1 MYAFEGCTGLTSVT
15 IPNSVTSIGEY
26 AFEGCTALEK
36 IICESP
42 EPPVCVYNAFEG
54 VNKKTCVLTVPL
66 GSKAAYQA
74 DDVWKKFFLI
84 EESDAQS
91 GINAVTVD
99 TQNDRIYRL
108 DGKRMPT
115 LQKGMNIVRKSNGET
130 KKILMK

>member
-1 MYAFEGCTGLTSVT
+1 M
-15 IPNSVTSIGEY
+15 
-26 AFEGCTALEK
+26 
-36 IICESP
+36 
-42 EPPVCVYNAFEG
+42 PPVCGYNAFEG
-54 VNKKTCVLTVPL
+54 VNKETCVLTVPV
-66 GSKAAYQA
+66 GSKAADHAAYP
-74 DDVWKKFFLI
+74 WTEFFFL